1 VLMINLARR
10 QAALIL
16 SGLIVLLT
24 QIGCVQRNL
33 EYNCQG
39 LQETEMKMT
48 PTRLQLNGVS
58 YSFREEA
65 GAWRTYTGS
74 ETGIQIRFNPSSGEL
89 ILGDQRWTCR
99 KYGTMLEK
107 ARP

>member
-1 VLMINLARR
+1 MINLARG
-10 QAALIL
+10 QPTLTLSVLIL
-16 SGLIVLLT
+16 LLT
-24 QIGCVQRNL
+24 QVACVQRNL

-39 LQETEMKMT
+39 IQETEMKMT

-58 YSFREEA
+58 YSFWEEA
-65 GAWRTYTGS
+65 GAWRAYAEPSTGV
-74 ETGIQIRFNPSSGEL
+74 QVRFNPSSGEL
-89 ILGDQRWTCR
+89 ILADQKWTCQ

>member
-1 VLMINLARR
+1 MLHPRYHSSALSLLVLT
-10 QAALIL
+10 IL
-16 SGLIVLLT
+16 VA
-24 QIGCVQRNL
+24 QVGCVQRSL

-65 GAWRTYTGS
+65 GAWRAYAEPGTGV
-74 ETGIQIRFNPSSGEL
+74 QVRFNPSSGEL
-89 ILGDQRWTCR
+89 IFTDQKWTCQ

>member
-1 VLMINLARR
+1 MRHLRYRSSVLSLL
-10 QAALIL
+10 ALIAL
-16 SGLIVLLT
+16 VT
-24 QIGCVQRNL
+24 QVGCVQRNL

-65 GAWRTYTGS
+65 GAWRAYAEPSTGV
-74 ETGIQIRFNPSSGEL
+74 QVRFNPSSGQL
-89 ILGDQRWTCR
+89 ILGEQRWTCQ

>member
-1 VLMINLARR
+1 MIKLVPCHPT
-10 QAALIL
+10 LTLSVFIL
-16 SGLIVLLT
+16 LLT
-24 QIGCVQRNL
+24 QVACVQRNL

-58 YSFREEA
+58 YSFLEEA
-65 GAWRTYTGS
+65 GAWRAYAEPSTGV
-74 ETGIQIRFNPSSGEL
+74 QVRFNPSSGQL
-89 ILGDQRWTCR
+89 ILGEQRWTCQ